1 MIKCCLYPEGI
12 NQTEEKMSGY
22 VNLLKWCLYQ
32 EEINQ
37 IEMSGYV
44 MVLKWCLYQEE
55 YNQTEEEIFIY
66 MLIYYSFKWCYI
78 YFYGRKKE
86 LRTQEEQI
94 IKKE

>member
-1 MIKCCLYPEGI
+1 
-12 NQTEEKMSGY
+12 MSGY

-55 YNQTEEEIFIY
+55 YNHVTPY
-66 MLIYYSFKWCYI
+66 TTVAFKA
-78 YFYGRKKE
+78 
-86 LRTQEEQI
+86 L
-94 IKKE
+94 